1 MPVSSTETEE
11 TETATTPPVARKAS
25 VWILLGR
32 VKLGIRRVKE
42 WIFRGGSSRRLT
54 HSVGKRDSCEM
65 RKLCGGHDVKKQ
77 ER

>member
-1 MPVSSTETEE
+1 MPVTSTETQK
-11 TETATTPPVARKAS
+11 TDTVATPRAGRQVGI
-25 VWILLGR
+25 WLLLR
-32 VKLGIRRVKE
+32 RAKLGLRLLKG

-77 ER
+77 GR